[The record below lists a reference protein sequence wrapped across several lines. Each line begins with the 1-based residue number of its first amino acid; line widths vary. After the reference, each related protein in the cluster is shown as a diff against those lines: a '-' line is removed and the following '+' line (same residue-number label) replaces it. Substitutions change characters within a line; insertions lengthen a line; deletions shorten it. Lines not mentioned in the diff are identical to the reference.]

1 MMNMP
6 PPGGRPNDQQ
16 IDGDK
21 HDVVIFSDEVG
32 AFCLCGEMY
41 EAGTI
46 ASIVGTGTTL
56 LVGECPKGHRIGRF
70 MAPMGF
76 HRN

>member
-1 MMNMP
+1 
-6 PPGGRPNDQQ
+6 
-16 IDGDK
+16 
-21 HDVVIFSDEVG
+21 
-32 AFCLCGEMY
+32 
-41 EAGTI
+41 
-46 ASIVGTGTTL
+46 L